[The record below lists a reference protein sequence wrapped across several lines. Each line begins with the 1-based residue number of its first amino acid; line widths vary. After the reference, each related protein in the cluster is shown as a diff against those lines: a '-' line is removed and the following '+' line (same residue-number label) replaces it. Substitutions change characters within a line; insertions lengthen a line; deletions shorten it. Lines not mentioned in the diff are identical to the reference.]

1 MEAKACWREC
11 GLYKCL
17 VSKWGGKMKTT
28 VDVMSVRSG
37 WRGLKHSLL
46 WIVGAI
52 AVVLIALWLIV
63 KYRSWVEFNHDLT
76 TYQGVTIGETK

>member
-1 MEAKACWREC
+1 
-11 GLYKCL
+11 
-17 VSKWGGKMKTT
+17 MKTT